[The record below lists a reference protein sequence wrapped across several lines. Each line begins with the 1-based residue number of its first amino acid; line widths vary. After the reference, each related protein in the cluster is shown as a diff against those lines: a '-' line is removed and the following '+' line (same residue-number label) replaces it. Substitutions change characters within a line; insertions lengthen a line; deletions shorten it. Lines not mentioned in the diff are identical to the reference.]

1 MKTVYTYC
9 LDGHPQ
15 YDWILEYQT
24 EYAGLG
30 HAAELPLEF
39 GNIDFW
45 LYKEIFNGLDPE
57 GWEIKMADFIQT
69 EFSSFFKYGEPTDGK
84 LRGRKLTTSQKLQFR
99 IWLGPLR
106 LRK

>member
-1 MKTVYTYC
+1 M
-9 LDGHPQ
+9 DGHPQ

-84 LRGRKLTTSQKLQFR
+84 L
-99 IWLGPLR
+99 
-106 LRK
+106 

>member
-1 MKTVYTYC
+1 MDQHNLKLKLSNKRDQSCSLIPLKTVYTYC

-84 LRGRKLTTSQKLQFR
+84 L
-99 IWLGPLR
+99 
-106 LRK
+106 